1 MKSELKTRTLQEL
14 ANLYQDRKLP
24 VSPEYQRG
32 TKWRRPQKQALVDS
46 LLRGYQI
53 PLFYVH
59 IQQTSSYTPGVVN
72 ETACL
77 VDGQQR
83 LISITDYLKNRFPL
97 PDAENGAPTTV
108 TPTLIAAG
116 SGWAGKTF
124 DELAAEDRD
133 RLLGIELQVVEMH
146 TQDEDEVRFLFVR
159 LQAGTPL
166 TAQEKRDAWPGDFT
180 TFVIRHAGKPEHSES
195 NPKPFFQI
203 LPHGR
208 TLNIGDDSDH
218 YVDGLAERRKF
229 FAGLAMTIMVRERS
243 ESATDFVDLKGKK
256 INDFYMGNFKLK
268 ADDPAVLRVVK
279 MLDAIPKL
287 PGFEMLL
294 AGMPVTHQ
302 MAFHLAVLVDSL
314 LCGDHTPD
322 WRGNI
327 VSAFIAFREEVA
339 EARQRHRTAHETS
352 PC

>member
-14 ANLYQDRKLP
+14 ANLYLDRKLP
-24 VSPEYQRG
+24 VNPEYQRG
-32 TKWRRPQKQALVDS
+32 TKWGRPQKQALVDS

-59 IQQTSSYTPGVVN
+59 IQKTPSYTGGIN
-72 ETACL
+72 ETAWL

-97 PDAENGAPTTV
+97 PDAENGTPTTV
-108 TPTLIAAG
+108 TPALIAAA
-116 SGWAGKTF
+116 SAWAGKTF
-124 DELAAEDRD
+124 DELAPEDRD

-180 TFVIRHAGKPEHSES
+180 TFVIRHAGKPEHPDN

-208 TLNIGDDSDH
+208 TLNIDD
-218 YVDGLAERRKF
+218 
-229 FAGLAMTIMVRERS
+229 
-243 ESATDFVDLKGKK
+243 
-256 INDFYMGNFKLK
+256 
-268 ADDPAVLRVVK
+268 
-279 MLDAIPKL
+279 
-287 PGFEMLL
+287 
-294 AGMPVTHQ
+294 
-302 MAFHLAVLVDSL
+302 
-314 LCGDHTPD
+314 GDHTWTASP
-322 WRGNI
+322 RGA
-327 VSAFIAFREEVA
+327 S
-339 EARQRHRTAHETS
+339 S
-352 PC
+352 LLGLP